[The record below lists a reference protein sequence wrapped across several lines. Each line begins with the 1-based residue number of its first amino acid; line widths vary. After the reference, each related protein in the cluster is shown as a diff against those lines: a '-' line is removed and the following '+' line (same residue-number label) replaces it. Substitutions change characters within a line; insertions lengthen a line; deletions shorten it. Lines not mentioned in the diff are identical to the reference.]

1 MRNNSRTGT
10 GAPPSISA
18 LQRHMLQ
25 PITPISEEHKPSLAE
40 SFTPRGNL
48 VMCYSQTDL
57 KNHVNTETTETL
69 PVAKDRP

>member
-1 MRNNSRTGT
+1 MHMNSRTWT
-10 GAPPSISA
+10 GPPPSISA

-40 SFTPRGNL
+40 SFTPHGSL
-48 VMCYSQTDL
+48 VMCYSEADL
-57 KNHVNTETTETL
+57 KNHVNNETPETS